1 MGRICASDCAYYDG
15 EHHFFLMDEFR
26 TSEML
31 GLVYLK
37 RAIIAQIRHLS
48 MLSKRAYNAFTLVY
62 LTAHHFNSTK
72 VVPLDCSMK
81 FVGRY

>member
-1 MGRICASDCAYYDG
+1 MGCICAPDCAYYDG

-37 RAIIAQIRHLS
+37 RNVITQILHLS
-48 MLSKRAYNAFTLVY
+48 TLSKRAYNAFTLVY
-62 LTAHHFNSTK
+62 LTVLHITA
-72 VVPLDCSMK
+72 V
-81 FVGRY
+81 